1 MKGVQLSFSLFPEE
15 PNNQEN
21 YFTRKR
27 SWSASKHRIMLRYI
41 QSFCYN
47 LGGNKP
53 YQSEHLNYVDGFAG
67 IGKYTE
73 GIGIEDFVN
82 NSKFWS
88 NKYEHEFEN
97 TDGSP
102 LIALKCAKL
111 FRQEKRVN
119 LRCFFIES
127 KPDFNKKLRAN
138 CETVAEALSY
148 KIYKP
153 QTFEVAFPELIK
165 DLENYPTLF
174 FLDIFAVKGITF
186 DTICDIGNYVSQ
198 YKGELFLLFHN
209 IQVARNAGQY
219 KTTYANSK
227 EQQTA
232 ESFIKN
238 LTNLLGVDSDLEWK
252 PKWLQLKDQP
262 QEFERWALE
271 YFKERMRKEG
281 GFKGVTSFE
290 IKETYNDIRP
300 QYSIVVGSNHPEKAF
315 GYFLNDFVFEE
326 NKLLFFQDNYEGIQK
341 FLDKEW
347 QAEEKK
353 RLAIIKTQSIQILHQ
368 IKPEWQSFEDV
379 ITHFILKMDD
389 LGCLKRTQYYK
400 DILGSLYQEG
410 MLEIQNPGSRDPYT
424 LKSLLRIVE

>member
-1 MKGVQLSFSLFPEE
+1 MKGVQLSLFPED
-15 PNNQEN
+15 PDNKEN

-27 SWSASKHRIMLRYI
+27 SWSASKHRIMLRFI
-41 QSFCYN
+41 QSFCFN
-47 LGGNKP
+47 LGGDKP
-53 YQSEHLNYVDGFAG
+53 YQSKHLNYVDGFAG
-67 IGKYTE
+67 MGKYTE
-73 GIGIEDFVN
+73 GIGIDDFVN
-82 NSKFWS
+82 NSNFWLS
-88 NKYEHEFEN
+88 KNEHELEN

-111 FRQEKRVN
+111 FRQEDRVN

-127 KPDFNKKLRAN
+127 KPNFNKMLHAN
-138 CETVAEALSY
+138 CEAVAEGLSY

-153 QTFEVAFPELIK
+153 QTFEVAFPELMR

-174 FLDIFAVKGITF
+174 FLDAFAVKGMNF
-186 DTICDIGNYVSQ
+186 DNISKIGNYVSQ
-198 YKGELFLLFHN
+198 YKGEVFLLFHN
-209 IQVARNAGQY
+209 IQVARHAGHY

-232 ESFIKN
+232 ASYTEN
-238 LTNLLGVDSDLEWK
+238 LTKLLGVNSDIDWK
-252 PKWLQLKDQP
+252 PKWLELKNDS

-271 YFKERMRKEG
+271 YFKERMRTES

-300 QYSIVVGSNHPEKAF
+300 QYSIVVGSNHPKKAF
-315 GYFLNDFVFEE
+315 GEFLNDFVWEE
-326 NKLLFFQDNYEGIQK
+326 EKLLFFQDNHKGIQK

-347 QAEEKK
+347 EAEQKK
-353 RLAIIKTQSIQILHQ
+353 RIARIKTQSIQILRE

-379 ITHFILKMDD
+379 ITHIIFKLPD
-389 LGCLKRTQYYK
+389 LGCLKRTQYYN

-410 MLEIQNPGSRDPYT
+410 MLEIQNPGSKKPYT

>member
-1 MKGVQLSFSLFPEE
+1 MKGVQLSLFPEE
-15 PNNQEN
+15 PDNKEN

-47 LGGNKP
+47 LGGDKS
-53 YQSEHLNYVDGFAG
+53 YQSKHLNYVDGFAG

-111 FRQEKRVN
+111 FKQENRVN
-119 LRCFFIES
+119 LRCFFVES
-127 KPDFNKKLRAN
+127 KPDFNKKLHEN
-138 CETVAEALSY
+138 CETIGEGLSY

-153 QTFEVAFPELIK
+153 QTFEVAFPELMK

-174 FLDIFAVKGITF
+174 FLDTFAVKGMTF

-209 IQVARNAGQY
+209 IQVARHAGQY

-227 EQQTA
+227 DQQTA
-232 ESFIKN
+232 ESYIKN
-238 LTNLLGVDSDLEWK
+238 LSNLLGIDSDREWK
-252 PKWLQLKDQP
+252 PKWLQLKDKP

-281 GFKGVTSFE
+281 HFKGVTSFE

-300 QYSIVVGSNHPEKAF
+300 QYSIVVGSNHPKKAF
-315 GYFLNDFVFEE
+315 GEFLNDFVWEE
-326 NKLLFFQDNYEGIQK
+326 EKLLFFQDNHQGIQK

-347 QAEEKK
+347 EAEQKK
-353 RLAIIKTQSIQILHQ
+353 RIARIKTQSIQILRE

-379 ITHFILKMDD
+379 ITHIILKLPD
-389 LGCLKRTQYYK
+389 LGSLKRTQYYN

-410 MLEIQNPGSRDPYT
+410 MLEIQKPGSKKPYT
-424 LKSLLRIVE
+424 QNSLLKIVK

>member
-1 MKGVQLSFSLFPEE
+1 MEGVQLSFSLFPEE

-27 SWSASKHRIMLRYI
+27 SWSAAKHRIMLRYI
-41 QSFCYN
+41 QSYCYN

-53 YQSEHLNYVDGFAG
+53 YQSESLNYVDGFAG

-82 NSKFWS
+82 NSNFWS
-88 NKYEHEFEN
+88 SKYEHDFEN

-127 KPDFNKKLRAN
+127 KRDFNKKLREN
-138 CETVAEALSY
+138 CEIVGEGLSY

-153 QTFEVAFPELIK
+153 QTFEVAFPYLMT

-174 FLDIFAVKGITF
+174 FLDTFAVKGMNF
-186 DTICDIGNYVSQ
+186 DNICEIGNYVSQ
-198 YKGELFLLFHN
+198 YKGEVFLLFHN

-232 ESFIKN
+232 ENYTKH
-238 LTNLLGVDSDLEWK
+238 LTHLLGVDSDIEWK

-271 YFKERMRKEG
+271 YFKERMRQEG
-281 GFKGVTSFE
+281 GFRGVTSFE
-290 IKETYNDIRP
+290 IKETYNDVRP
-300 QYSIVVGSNHPEKAF
+300 QYSIVVGSNHPKKAF
-315 GYFLNDFVFEE
+315 GYFLNDFVCDE
-326 NKLLFFQDNYEGIQK
+326 NKLLFFQYNHKGIQK

-347 QAEEKK
+347 KAEEKK
-353 RLAIIKTQSIQILHQ
+353 RIALIKTQSLQILHEIQ
-368 IKPEWQSFEDV
+368 PEWQSFEDV
-379 ITHFILKMDD
+379 ITHIILKMDD
-389 LGCLKRTQYYK
+389 LGCLKRSQYYE
-400 DILGSLYQEG
+400 ILGSLYQEG
-410 MLEIQNPGSRDPYT
+410 MLEIQNPGAKKPYT
-424 LKSLLRIVE
+424 QKSLLRIVK

>member
-27 SWSASKHRIMLRYI
+27 SWSAAKHRIMLRYI
-41 QSFCYN
+41 QSYCYN
-47 LGGNKP
+47 LGGNKA
-53 YQSEHLNYVDGFAG
+53 YQSESLNYVDGFAG

-73 GIGIEDFVN
+73 GIGIEDFVK

-88 NKYEHEFEN
+88 SKYEHDFEN

-111 FRQEKRVN
+111 FREEKRVN
-119 LRCFFIES
+119 LKCFFIES
-127 KPDFNKKLRAN
+127 KRDFNKKLRNN
-138 CETVAEALSY
+138 CETVGEGLSY

-153 QTFEVAFPELIK
+153 QTFEVAFPELMT

-174 FLDIFAVKGITF
+174 FLDTFAVKGMNF
-186 DTICDIGNYVSQ
+186 DNICEIGNYVSQ
-198 YKGELFLLFHN
+198 YKGEVFLLFHN

-219 KTTYANSK
+219 KTTYPNFK

-238 LTNLLGVDSDLEWK
+238 LTNLLGVDSDMDWK
-252 PKWLQLKDQP
+252 PKWLELKDQP

-353 RLAIIKTQSIQILHQ
+353 RLAIIKAQSLEILHQ

-379 ITHFILKMDD
+379 ITYIILKMDD

-410 MLEIQNPGSRDPYT
+410 RLEIQNPGSRDPYT

>member
-111 FRQEKRVN
+111 FRQENRVN

-127 KPDFNKKLRAN
+127 KPDFNRKLRKN
-138 CETVAEALSY
+138 CETVAEGLSY

-165 DLENYPTLF
+165 DLENCPTLF

-219 KTTYANSK
+219 KTTYPNFK

-238 LTNLLGVDSDLEWK
+238 LTNLLGVDSDMDWK
-252 PKWLQLKDQP
+252 PKWLELKDQP

-315 GYFLNDFVFEE
+315 GYFLNNFVFEE

-353 RLAIIKTQSIQILHQ
+353 RLAIIKAQSLEILHQ

-379 ITHFILKMDD
+379 ITYIILKMDD

-410 MLEIQNPGSRDPYT
+410 RLEIQNPGSRDPYT